1 MVEETAKGEEALV
14 EVKEKEEEEATVAD
28 SEEEIIVVTPKCS
41 DDSFHLKDAPSSA
54 VNLASTSSRRRKSYL
69 EDVRGTRIRTVT
81 SPCSD
86 NDGTI
91 ADSIGSLLSPARQS
105 RICEPKT

>member
-28 SEEEIIVVTPKCS
+28 SEEEIQFSLERCTRNLYCRY
-41 DDSFHLKDAPSSA
+41 FGRRQHAPITM
-54 VNLASTSSRRRKSYL
+54 ST
-69 EDVRGTRIRTVT
+69 
-81 SPCSD
+81 
-86 NDGTI
+86 NI
-91 ADSIGSLLSPARQS
+91 ADASKRRDYCSLLSPARQS